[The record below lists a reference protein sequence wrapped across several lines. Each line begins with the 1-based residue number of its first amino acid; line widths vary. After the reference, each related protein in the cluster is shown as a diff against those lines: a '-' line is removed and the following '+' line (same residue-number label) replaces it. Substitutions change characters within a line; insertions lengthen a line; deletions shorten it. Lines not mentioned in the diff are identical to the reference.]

1 MPLSVGD
8 KLGPYEI
15 LAPIGAGGMG
25 EVYRGKDTK
34 LDRDVAIKV
43 LPAAFARDRERLAR
57 FEREAKIL
65 ASLNHPNI
73 AQIYGIED
81 STGDWSLVM
90 ELVPGA
96 PVKGPLAPATAIR
109 YADQIAAALEAAHEK
124 GIIHRDLK
132 PPNILVTP
140 SGTIKVL
147 DFGLASVEAS
157 DVPEDPEAQ
166 TRTLQL
172 TQAGRIMGT
181 AAYMSPEQAR
191 GQAVDRRKDIWA
203 FGTVL
208 YEMFTG
214 RQLFGRETFS
224 DSLAAV
230 ITHSPD
236 MAELPPG
243 VPRSVRALL
252 ARCLE
257 RDPDL
262 RLSQISEVRQSLRS
276 AESADLPPRPPV
288 RVGCRRRN
296 RAAGRGG
303 HSDLAEASAGGACR
317 YAFAL
322 SALHTVRRDDA
333 IREPK
338 RQSR

>member
-25 EVYRGKDTK
+25 KVYRGKDTK

-124 GIIHRDLK
+124 GIVHRDLK

-147 DFGLASVEAS
+147 D
-157 DVPEDPEAQ
+157 
-166 TRTLQL
+166 
-172 TQAGRIMGT
+172 
-181 AAYMSPEQAR
+181 
-191 GQAVDRRKDIWA
+191 
-203 FGTVL
+203 
-208 YEMFTG
+208 
-214 RQLFGRETFS
+214 
-224 DSLAAV
+224 
-230 ITHSPD
+230 
-236 MAELPPG
+236 
-243 VPRSVRALL
+243 
-252 ARCLE
+252 
-257 RDPDL
+257 
-262 RLSQISEVRQSLRS
+262 
-276 AESADLPPRPPV
+276 
-288 RVGCRRRN
+288 
-296 RAAGRGG
+296 
-303 HSDLAEASAGGACR
+303 
-317 YAFAL
+317 
-322 SALHTVRRDDA
+322 
-333 IREPK
+333 
-338 RQSR
+338 